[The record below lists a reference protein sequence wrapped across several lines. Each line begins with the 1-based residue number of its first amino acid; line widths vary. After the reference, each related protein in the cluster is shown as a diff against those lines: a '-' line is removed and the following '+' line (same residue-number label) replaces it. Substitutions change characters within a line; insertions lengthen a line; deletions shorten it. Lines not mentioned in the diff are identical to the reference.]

1 MQLSITGKALRTA
14 MYWFSLVHF
23 IFSKMQAVAMMRK
36 EHHRPLQ
43 GWATDSASST
53 AAKLDMTAVR
63 LLEVR
68 TEANSY
74 SLSKEPMF
82 ELSKNTS
89 NSSPTEQNH
98 TRTIRN
104 AKHNYWG
111 FQQNQAHIAMYV
123 QRDASW
129 WGTPGNL
136 EQHGGYGEKKNVAES
151 SQTLVCYLPHDK
163 ASK

>member
-104 AKHNYWG
+104 AKHNY
-111 FQQNQAHIAMYV
+111 
-123 QRDASW
+123 
-129 WGTPGNL
+129 
-136 EQHGGYGEKKNVAES
+136 
-151 SQTLVCYLPHDK
+151 
-163 ASK
+163 